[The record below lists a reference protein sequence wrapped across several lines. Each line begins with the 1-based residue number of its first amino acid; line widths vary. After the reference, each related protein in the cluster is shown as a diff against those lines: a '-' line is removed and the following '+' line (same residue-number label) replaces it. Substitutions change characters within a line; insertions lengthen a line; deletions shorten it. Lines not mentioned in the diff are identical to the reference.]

1 MICFGVVNAIC
12 SILFGSI
19 MKYIGRIPI
28 IIVGCITHG
37 VLIIV
42 LLFWRPSPDSPIIF
56 FVISGLYGVGD
67 AVWQTQINGIYG
79 ALFRR
84 NKEAAFS
91 NYRLWESVGF
101 VIAYAYSITLCA
113 RMKLY
118 ILFSVLILGILGWVI
133 VEIRHTRKV
142 NFYCFFDFLE
152 FFINRFIFFKQER
165 RLKKL
170 ENEQNAQQDATA
182 TIPEDDET
190 DDEKDDLEEDIVVT
204 HL

>member
-142 NFYCFFDFLE
+142 NFFNFDFLK

>member
-1 MICFGVVNAIC
+1 
-12 SILFGSI
+12 

-28 IIVGCITHG
+28 IVVGCITHG
-37 VLIIV
+37 ALIIV

-118 ILFSVLILGILGWVI
+118 ILFSVLVLGILGWVV

-142 NFYCFFDFLE
+142 IFDFLK
-152 FFINRFIFFKQER
+152 FFWNFFNGFFLQFYR
-165 RLKKL
+165 R
-170 ENEQNAQQDATA
+170 
-182 TIPEDDET
+182 ED
-190 DDEKDDLEEDIVVT
+190 
-204 HL
+204 